1 MRRLSPFLLAL
12 LLPPLASAEDLAPK
26 LRAALVKVDVA
37 AQSWDA
43 TSPWQKGPVQT
54 RRGQGVVVEP
64 GTVLTLARLV
74 TDAQLVEVS
83 VANSARRYP
92 ARVKHADLPVG
103 LALLE
108 ITDEELRRTLVPL
121 PVGEPAKLDDEFD
134 LYQLG
139 DDNMLQ
145 RYTGRVVSAASDGP
159 RLQLRLNTTLPG
171 AGDGQAAIKGGS
183 LVGLVSATSRGQ
195 EGTLIS
201 VETIRRYL
209 SDFADGVYNGP
220 PGPGLWVQPLLRDD
234 LRAYYGL
241 AAGQHG
247 IAVTRIMPGR
257 TGSGVLEENDVLLA
271 VDGYDLDDEGK
282 FMHEVHGRLD
292 ASYLFQGRRY
302 AGEKARARILRD
314 GTVQEVEFEL
324 KPQAAAESLVPDR
337 VPGRPEFL
345 MTGGLVILELTKD
358 TNIGRRSS
366 GGIVLRRYT
375 ERAGWDP
382 SPDRKQVVFVDH
394 VLSDVANKGFEELAY
409 VVLESVN
416 GLRIREIA
424 DVAKALETPQEGF
437 HVFRFEG
444 VESDFVIP
452 EGKLDE
458 IDQRIA
464 KNYKVTR
471 IRYLDGDAG

>member
-1 MRRLSPFLLAL
+1 MRTISPLLLAL
-12 LLPPLASAEDLAPK
+12 LLPPLAAAEDLAPK

-37 AQSWDA
+37 AQSWDMG
-43 TSPWQKGPVQT
+43 SPWQKGPVQT
-54 RRGQGVVVEP
+54 RKGQGVVVEP

-92 ARVKHADLPVG
+92 ARVKHVDLPVG

-108 ITDEELRRTLVPL
+108 ITDEELKGALVPL
-121 PVGEPAKLDDEFD
+121 PVGEPLKLDDEFD
-134 LYQLG
+134 LYQLA

-145 RYTGRVVSAASDGP
+145 RYTGRVVSASSDGP

-171 AGDGQAAIKGGS
+171 SGDGQAAVKGGT
-183 LVGLVSATSRGQ
+183 LRGLVSATSRGQ
-195 EGTLIS
+195 EGTLLS
-201 VETIRRYL
+201 FETIRRYL
-209 SDFADGVYNGP
+209 SDFTDGVYHGP
-220 PGPGLWVQPLLRDD
+220 PGPGIWIQPLLRDD

-241 AAGQHG
+241 AQGQHG
-247 IAVTRIMPGR
+247 IAITRVMSGR
-257 TGSGVLEENDVLLA
+257 TGDGVLREGDVILSI
-271 VDGYDLDDEGK
+271 DGYDLDDEGK
-282 FMHEVHGRLD
+282 FTHEVHGRLD

-302 AGEKARARILRD
+302 AGDRARARLLRD

-324 KPQAAAESLVPDR
+324 KPAAAAESLVPDR
-337 VPGRPEFL
+337 APGRPEFL
-345 MTGGLVILELTKD
+345 MVGGLVLLELTKEV
-358 TNIGRRSS
+358 NIGRRSA
-366 GGIVLRRYT
+366 GAIVLRRYT

-409 VVLESVN
+409 VVLDTVN
-416 GLRIREIA
+416 GQKIREIA
-424 DVAKALETPQEGF
+424 DVAKALETPQDGF

-452 EGKLDE
+452 ATKLDE
-458 IDQRIA
+458 INQRIA
-464 KNYKVTR
+464 KNYKVSLL
-471 IRYLDGDAG
+471 RYLDGDVG